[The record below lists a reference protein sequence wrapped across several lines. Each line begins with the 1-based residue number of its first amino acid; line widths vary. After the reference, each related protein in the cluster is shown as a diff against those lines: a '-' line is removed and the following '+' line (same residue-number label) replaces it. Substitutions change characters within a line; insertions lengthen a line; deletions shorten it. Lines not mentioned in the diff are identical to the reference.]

1 MSHDAAALDQIL
13 AREVFIAGASRA
25 FGTVTLEHARMRAD
39 ELRELAGWGPTM
51 RVLPV
56 AHAWRELVL
65 TMECKRAGTVAEL
78 GDELDSELLVRLAI
92 VMPSAP
98 MAR

>member
-1 MSHDAAALDQIL
+1 MSSNTPAFDEML
-13 AREVFIAGASRA
+13 ARQVFIAGASRA
-25 FGTVTLEHARMRAD
+25 FGSVTLEQARVRAD

-56 AHAWRELVL
+56 ARAWRELAL
-65 TMECKRAGTVAEL
+65 AMEASGAGTVAEL
-78 GDELDSELLVRLAI
+78 RELDTELLVRLGI

>member
-1 MSHDAAALDQIL
+1 VSSDTAAFDQIL
-13 AREVFIAGASRA
+13 ARQVFIAGTSRA
-25 FGTVTLEHARMRAD
+25 FGTVTLEQARVRAD

-56 AHAWRELVL
+56 ARAWREL
-65 TMECKRAGTVAEL
+65 TIAMEANGAGTVAEL
-78 GDELDSELLVRLAI
+78 RELDAELVVRLGI